1 MKQPGAE
8 SWRRAPVDATPDGRQ
23 RAAALRQDGNRPTS
37 RSKAATGDTRRSCNV
52 VGPQLGAAMAR
63 TADPRASA
71 LWCGSALGCAGA
83 NSGRGVAPARTA
95 VSGGVEAGIGHEGNR
110 CWRWKRSRLP
120 QLNPS
125 CLWAVRD
132 ASNGVVIFD
141 SLNIYIARLIKI

>member
-23 RAAALRQDGNRPTS
+23 RAAALRQGGNRPTS

-71 LWCGSALGCAGA
+71 RWCGSALGCAGA

-125 CLWAVRD
+125 CLWAVR
-132 ASNGVVIFD
+132 ASLTEWLFLTLQIPI
-141 SLNIYIARLIKI
+141 LPA